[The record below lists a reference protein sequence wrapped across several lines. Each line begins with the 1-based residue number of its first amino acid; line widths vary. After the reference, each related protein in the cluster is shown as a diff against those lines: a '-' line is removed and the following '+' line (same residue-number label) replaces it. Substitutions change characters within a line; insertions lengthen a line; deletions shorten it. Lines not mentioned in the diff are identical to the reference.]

1 LLGVSDSSL
10 NNLKVPSIIIAEDLS
25 PSDTARLDPQFTLG
39 FCTSSGGLTSHSAIL
54 ARAMGI
60 PAIVAMGENLQK
72 YILTGTPLVLDGW
85 QGNLII
91 DPGESTIL
99 NFYESKERH
108 ALRHAQISQDA
119 QQPAQTADGYFV
131 EVSANI
137 SNVESARQAIANG
150 TEGIGLLRTEFLY
163 LHDTRPPEEET
174 QIKIYKEI
182 FEIIGQ
188 KPIIIRTLD
197 IGGDKPPSYLTFPI
211 EMNPFLGWRAI
222 RVSLDQ
228 PDLFKTQL
236 RAILRAGFGYD
247 VRIMF
252 PMIIDLEE
260 ILRARQLFEQAQAE
274 LRNEKLDFK
283 SNMQVGIMIE
293 TPAAAMIVDI
303 LADHVDFFSLG
314 TNDLTQYT
322 LAVDRGNAHIAD
334 RYQPLHPSVLRLI
347 KQSIEMAH
355 AKGKWVGMCGEMAGM
370 LEAIPVLLGLG
381 LDEVSVNPQTI
392 PEVKYLIRQLTKDH
406 TQRINE
412 HVFGLNSV
420 MEIKTYLN
428 ERLREFM

>member
-1 LLGVSDSSL
+1 
-10 NNLKVPSIIIAEDLS
+10 
-25 PSDTARLDPQFTLG
+25 
-39 FCTSSGGLTSHSAIL
+39 
-54 ARAMGI
+54 M
-60 PAIVAMGENLQK
+60 
-72 YILTGTPLVLDGW
+72 
-85 QGNLII
+85 
-91 DPGESTIL
+91 
-99 NFYESKERH
+99 
-108 ALRHAQISQDA
+108 
-119 QQPAQTADGYFV
+119 
-131 EVSANI
+131 
-137 SNVESARQAIANG
+137 
-150 TEGIGLLRTEFLY
+150 
-163 LHDTRPPEEET
+163 
-174 QIKIYKEI
+174 
-182 FEIIGQ
+182 
-188 KPIIIRTLD
+188 
-197 IGGDKPPSYLTFPI
+197 
-211 EMNPFLGWRAI
+211 
-222 RVSLDQ
+222 
-228 PDLFKTQL
+228 

-260 ILRARQLFEQAQAE
+260 ILNARQLFEQAQAE

-322 LAVDRGNAHIAD
+322 LAVDRGNANIAD

-347 KQSIEMAH
+347 KQSVDMAH
-355 AKGKWVGMCGEMAGM
+355 AKGKWIGMCGEMAGM
-370 LEAIPVLLGLG
+370 LEAIPVLIGLG

-412 HVFGLNSV
+412 HVFRSNSV
-420 MEIKTYLN
+420 MEIKTYIN